1 MTEEKLTYKYILL
14 FWIPLAAT
22 WFMMSIENPFLTAI
36 IARMPEPKYNLAAY
50 GVAFSFAIL
59 IESPVIMM
67 MSASTALVKDFKS
80 YLKLKKFTYILNFIL
95 TGVMLLILIPPIYD
109 FLAIDLVSLPQPVA
123 DLTYIAMIILVPW
136 PGSIGYR
143 RFYQGILINSN
154 QTRKVAYGTIIRLV
168 SMSATAL
175 ILFFFFEFD
184 GIIVGSSALSAGV
197 VMEAL
202 SSKFMAKG
210 ILEKYKSLNT
220 PESEDLKIGD
230 IFNFYYPLA
239 LTSVIA
245 LGVHPMVT
253 FFLGQSRMALESFA
267 VLPVINGFVFIFRG
281 VGLSFQEVGIAL
293 LDTKDKS
300 RNFKMLKNFTIIGGI
315 AVVLV
320 LGIIALSPLAN
331 LWFEKVAGLPT
342 DLSEFAN
349 LPLIIMIL
357 MPGLTFLI
365 SFQRAILV
373 NAKHTKPITI
383 ATITEVSAIILILL
397 ITINM
402 FDWIGVIAATTAYVL
417 GRVAAN
423 TYLMKPFLKEVKKV
437 LIHYN

>member
-168 SMSATAL
+168 SMSATAF

-220 PESEDLKIGD
+220 PESEDLKFGD

-320 LGIIALSPLAN
+320 LGIIAISPLAN
-331 LWFEKVAGLPT
+331 LWFEKVAGLPP

-423 TYLMKPFLKEVKKV
+423 TYLMKPFLKEVKK
-437 LIHYN
+437 Y

>member
-36 IARMPEPKYNLAAY
+36 IARMPEPKYNLAAF
-50 GVAFSFAIL
+50 GVAFSFAFL

-67 MSASTALVKDFKS
+67 MSASTALVKGFKS
-80 YLKLKKFTYILNFIL
+80 YLKLKKFTYILNFTL
-95 TGVMLLILIPPIYD
+95 TCVMLLILIPPVYD

-123 DLTYIAMIILVPW
+123 DLTYNAMIILVPW

-168 SMSATAL
+168 SMSVTAF

-184 GIIVGSSALSAGV
+184 GIIIGSSALSAGV

-202 SSKFMAKG
+202 SSKFMAKE
-210 ILEKYKSLNT
+210 ILEKYKNLKTS
-220 PESEDLKIGD
+220 ESEDLKFRD

-239 LTSVIA
+239 LTSVIS

-267 VLPVINGFVFIFRG
+267 VLPVVNGVVFIFRG

-293 LDTKDKS
+293 LDTKHKS

-331 LWFEKVAGLPT
+331 LWFEKVAGLPP
-342 DLSEFAN
+342 DLAEFAN

-373 NAKHTKPITI
+373 NAKNTKPITI
-383 ATITEVSAIILILL
+383 ATITEVSGIILILL

-402 FDWIGVIAATTAYVL
+402 LDWIGVIAATTAYVL
-417 GRVAAN
+417 GRIAAN
-423 TYLMKPFLKEVKKV
+423 TFLMKPFLKEVSN
-437 LIHYN
+437 YN

>member
-67 MSASTALVKDFKS
+67 MSASTALVKDFNS
-80 YLKLKKFTYILNFIL
+80 YLKLKKFAYVLNFTL
-95 TGVMLLILIPPIYD
+95 TGVMLLILIPPIYN

-168 SMSATAL
+168 SMSTTAL
-175 ILFFFFEFD
+175 VLFFFFEFD

-202 SSKFMAKG
+202 SSKFMAKE

-220 PESEDLKIGD
+220 PESEDLKFGD
-230 IFNFYYPLA
+230 IFNFYLPLA

-245 LGVHPMVT
+245 LGVHPMIT
-253 FFLGQSRMALESFA
+253 FFLGKSRMALESFA

-293 LDTKDKS
+293 LDTKYKS

-331 LWFEKVAGLPT
+331 LWFEKVAGLPP
-342 DLSEFAN
+342 DLSAFAK

-357 MPGLTFLI
+357 IPGLTFLI

-373 NAKHTKPITI
+373 NAKNTKPITI
-383 ATITEVSAIILILL
+383 ATITEVSGIILILL
-397 ITINM
+397 ITINVLN
-402 FDWIGVIAATTAYVL
+402 WTGVIAATTSYIL
-417 GRVAAN
+417 GRIAAN
-423 TYLMKPFLKEVKKV
+423 TYLMKPFLAEVKK
-437 LIHYN
+437 Y

>member
-36 IARMPEPKYNLAAY
+36 IARMPEPKFNLAAY
-50 GVAFSFAIL
+50 GVAFSFATL

-67 MSASTALVKDFKS
+67 MSASTALVKDFNS
-80 YLKLKKFTYILNFIL
+80 YLKLKKFSYVLNFTL
-95 TGVMLLILIPPIYD
+95 TGVMLLILIPPIYN

-168 SMSATAL
+168 SMSATAF

-202 SSKFMAKG
+202 SSKFMAKE
-210 ILEKYKSLNT
+210 ILEKLKNVIM
-220 PESEDLKIGD
+220 PENEELKFGY
-230 IFNFYYPLA
+230 IFNFYYPLV

-253 FFLGQSRMALESFA
+253 FFLGKSRMALESFA

-293 LDTKDKS
+293 LDTKHKS

-331 LWFEKVAGLPT
+331 LWFEKVAGLPP
-342 DLSEFAN
+342 DLSAFAK

-357 MPGLTFLI
+357 IPGLTFLI

-373 NAKHTKPITI
+373 NAKNTKPITI
-383 ATITEVSAIILILL
+383 ATITEVSGIILILL
-397 ITINM
+397 ITINVLN
-402 FDWIGVIAATTAYVL
+402 WTGVIAATTSYIL
-417 GRVAAN
+417 GRIAAN
-423 TYLMKPFLKEVKKV
+423 TYLMKPFLAEVKK
-437 LIHYN
+437 Y